1 MPMAV
6 SSTPGADVSRTLHSG
21 EPVVNQATSAFRA
34 SDGPQARSRRSKSLF
49 FRGVHRQRLLGL
61 ALALTLMVGAAGTL
75 AALGP
80 GSTPDSDQAASSQS
94 AAPGLA
100 QPGNRFPGFAADH
113 VFAAVQLSHRAGS
126 AETNAESS
134 PRIASPALRVSS
146 PTPAQSVLVGM
157 DFPAGV
163 SAPLPGNGQEAG
175 HSVQALLLAF
185 ALAVFLV
192 YLVTAS
198 QVESLLNPLSI
209 LFTVPMG
216 LIAATWGLY
225 ATGATLNAVALIGT
239 ILLAGILVNNAL
251 VLIEAI
257 RNARVLGKRTR
268 DAMIEASRNRV
279 RPIMVTAIATVL
291 GLLPMAIG
299 VGEALAIRRPTTLTV
314 VAGAVVA
321 TFLAAVALPV
331 LRALL
336 HPRLDKTT

>member
-1 MPMAV
+1 LV
-6 SSTPGADVSRTLHSG
+6 GGDHR
-21 EPVVNQATSAFRA
+21 
-34 SDGPQARSRRSKSLF
+34 
-49 FRGVHRQRLLGL
+49 RQRLFGL
-61 ALALTLMVGAAGTL
+61 VLALTLMMGGAGTL
-75 AALGP
+75 ATLGR
-80 GSTPDSDQAASSQS
+80 GSTPDPDRAASSLS
-94 AAPGLA
+94 AVPGLA
-100 QPGNRFPGFAADH
+100 QPGSAFPGFAAEH
-113 VFAAVQLSHRAGS
+113 VFAAVQLSQRAGS
-126 AETNAESS
+126 SHASAESR
-134 PRIASPALRVSS
+134 PRTASSALTVSS
-146 PTPAQSVLVGM
+146 PTTAQSVLVGM

-279 RPIMVTAIATVL
+279 RPIMITAIGTVL

-299 VGEALAIRRPTTLTV
+299 VGEGLAIRRPTTLTV